1 MGARFLSTDESP
13 LPENHKQVIVGSDG
27 HDMVLAKIPD
37 IAAGQAWP
45 RPMAR
50 GHRRQLDRSPS
61 DRAGAFSLQP
71 VGRCGDLRTAL
82 SLLSGA
88 SAPKTSGIHLGRSR
102 RTIENYVYGPD
113 FPLYVGNSL
122 EEGFS
127 PPSPKGK
134 RSGGIKIELNNRPDN
149 NALGV
154 RRREL
159 PQKKGG
165 ENNHANAMPVRDQR
179 SET

>member
-1 MGARFLSTDESP
+1 MIG
-13 LPENHKQVIVGSDG
+13 
-27 HDMVLAKIPD
+27 
-37 IAAGQAWP
+37 
-45 RPMAR
+45 
-50 GHRRQLDRSPS
+50 
-61 DRAGAFSLQP
+61 
-71 VGRCGDLRTAL
+71 
-82 SLLSGA
+82 
-88 SAPKTSGIHLGRSR
+88 HLGRSR

-134 RSGGIKIELNNRPDN
+134 RSGGIKIELNNRPEN

-179 SET
+179 SEVRDIKVLRSRSKAQSVLRNGLSFYE